1 MRPPC
6 SIVRAPPCHRCCCG
20 CRSCLVAGCAFLVH
34 RITAFQ
40 LIKRFTS
47 GRTKAK
53 VNPPAA
59 VPNITGTD
67 TESQLSVALSASF
80 HSCSRMH
87 FLTVVERS
95 GDMVRNAGLNLRKGR
110 VGRSDGHRRY
120 QLTRLSDTISHG
132 GTKKPPRNRNRGSSL
147 AGRPRDTMLIGQT
160 YAKDAGRSCSDLPNY
175 CDYAPRFRAE
185 ERGLLRGRKPKLL
198 RSRFIQRPLNQI
210 CCSAA
215 AKLLGRG

>member
-1 MRPPC
+1 MIQKGAPAAP
-6 SIVRAPPCHRCCCG
+6 VRVI
-20 CRSCLVAGCAFLVH
+20 S
-34 RITAFQ
+34 FQ
-40 LIKRFTS
+40 LVTRFTS
-47 GRTKAK
+47 GRTKAN

-59 VPNITGTD
+59 VPDITSAD
-67 TESQLSVALSASF
+67 TESQLSVALGASF

-110 VGRSDGHRRY
+110 VGRSNGHAHY

-147 AGRPRDTMLIGQT
+147 AGRPRNTMLINQT

-175 CDYAPRFRAE
+175 CEYAPRFRVQE
-185 ERGLLRGRKPKLL
+185 
-198 RSRFIQRPLNQI
+198 FILQ
-210 CCSAA
+210 SEA
-215 AKLLGRG
+215 

>member
-6 SIVRAPPCHRCCCG
+6 SIVRAPPRRHCCG
-20 CRSCLVAGCAFLVH
+20 RRSCLVARCAFLVH

-95 GDMVRNAGLNLRKGR
+95 GDMVQNTGLNLRA
-110 VGRSDGHRRY
+110 GRSDGHPRY

-132 GTKKPPRNRNRGSSL
+132 GAKKQPPRNRNRGSSL
-147 AGRPRDTMLIGQT
+147 AGRPRDTMLINQT

-175 CDYAPRFRAE
+175 CEYAPHFRTE
-185 ERGLLRGRKPKLL
+185 
-198 RSRFIQRPLNQI
+198 
-210 CCSAA
+210 
-215 AKLLGRG
+215 

>member
-6 SIVRAPPCHRCCCG
+6 SIVRAPPRHRCCCG
-20 CRSCLVAGCAFLVH
+20 CRSCLVARCAFLVH

-59 VPNITGTD
+59 VPNITGAD

-110 VGRSDGHRRY
+110 VGRSDGHAHY

-147 AGRPRDTMLIGQT
+147 AGRPRDTMLIDENICEGC
-160 YAKDAGRSCSDLPNY
+160 GPV
-175 CDYAPRFRAE
+175 
-185 ERGLLRGRKPKLL
+185 LLRSAKLL
-198 RSRFIQRPLNQI
+198 RIRATFPRRRTCWTLCLQSN
-210 CCSAA
+210 
-215 AKLLGRG
+215 

>member
-1 MRPPC
+1 
-6 SIVRAPPCHRCCCG
+6 
-20 CRSCLVAGCAFLVH
+20 
-34 RITAFQ
+34 
-40 LIKRFTS
+40 
-47 GRTKAK
+47 
-53 VNPPAA
+53 
-59 VPNITGTD
+59 
-67 TESQLSVALSASF
+67 
-80 HSCSRMH
+80 
-87 FLTVVERS
+87 
-95 GDMVRNAGLNLRKGR
+95 MVRNAGLNLRKGR
-110 VGRSDGHRRY
+110 LGRSDGHRRY

-210 CCSAA
+210 CCSAV
-215 AKLLGRG
+215 AKLLGRGKRLLKEADEIAALRRLSTMIFSPGLGGPRISIRLAG